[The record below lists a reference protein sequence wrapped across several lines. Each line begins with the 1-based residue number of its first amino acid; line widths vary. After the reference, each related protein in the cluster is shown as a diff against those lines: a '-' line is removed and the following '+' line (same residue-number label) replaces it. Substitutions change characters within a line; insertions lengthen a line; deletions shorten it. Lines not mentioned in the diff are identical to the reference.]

1 LHNFFG
7 LEPGKLRRHRRSFD
21 QKYRSSSGRRGR
33 NFDPAQIPNP
43 IGNHPS
49 KEGKNDNSAQTVCL
63 PLRRGRSSKEFKYV
77 KPKTPPCLQGS
88 SNFLKASS
96 RTSTLCTV
104 PEHQDDPDNTITNL
118 MNETAENNPSH
129 VVPGFRD
136 FLPPNRNISGNSS
149 SSRDFLDKNQNKM
162 NAWDVYS
169 PEQEGR
175 TDIIRKISW
184 DSSGDIVTPA
194 GQLSA
199 ERKAVAYDE
208 TPQNKNLLRKNSGQD
223 SVD

>member
-1 LHNFFG
+1 
-7 LEPGKLRRHRRSFD
+7 
-21 QKYRSSSGRRGR
+21 
-33 NFDPAQIPNP
+33 
-43 IGNHPS
+43 
-49 KEGKNDNSAQTVCL
+49 
-63 PLRRGRSSKEFKYV
+63 
-77 KPKTPPCLQGS
+77 
-88 SNFLKASS
+88 
-96 RTSTLCTV
+96 
-104 PEHQDDPDNTITNL
+104 